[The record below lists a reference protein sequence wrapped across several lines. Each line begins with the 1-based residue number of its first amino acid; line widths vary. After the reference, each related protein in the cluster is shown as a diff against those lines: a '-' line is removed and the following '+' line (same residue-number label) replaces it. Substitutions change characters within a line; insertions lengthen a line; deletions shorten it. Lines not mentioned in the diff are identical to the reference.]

1 MALFEG
7 YPGTKP
13 EMRGNVPFERENGN
27 SCDCKTVT
35 DLISSV
41 QSSRDESTGGGFPC
55 SGSVILIAARSGGS
69 GAFCLAWAAERQPRR
84 PGGIP
89 GRFIVRRNV
98 AAAPAIVGERRAPP
112 GAILAVCTGYRKM
125 VCTNCVCSG
134 AHCAAVGGSAALRMR
149 RAPCGY

>member
-41 QSSRDESTGGGFPC
+41 QSSRDEFTGGGFPC
-55 SGSVILIAARSGGS
+55 SGSVISIAVRSGRC
-69 GAFCLAWAAERQPRR
+69 GAFCLVWAAERQPQR
-84 PGGIP
+84 PGGSP
-89 GRFIVRRNV
+89 GRFFVRCNV
-98 AAAPAIVGERRAPP
+98 ATAPAIVGERRAPP

>member
-1 MALFEG
+1 MFWIRDFDCSAIRMMRCILFG
-7 YPGTKP
+7 VGC
-13 EMRGNVPFERENGN
+13 R
-27 SCDCKTVT
+27 
-35 DLISSV
+35 
-41 QSSRDESTGGGFPC
+41 
-55 SGSVILIAARSGGS
+55 AA
-69 GAFCLAWAAERQPRR
+69 AAAA
-84 PGGIP
+84 GGIP

-98 AAAPAIVGERRAPP
+98 ATAPAIVGERRAPP

>member
-27 SCDCKTVT
+27 SCGCKTVT

-41 QSSRDESTGGGFPC
+41 QSSRDEFTGGGFPC
-55 SGSVILIAARSGGS
+55 SVSVISIAVRSGRCC
-69 GAFCLAWAAERQPRR
+69 AICLVWAAESNGSRSGRGEPRPLYR
-84 PGGIP
+84 SPQCSDCTSHCRG
-89 GRFIVRRNV
+89 
-98 AAAPAIVGERRAPP
+98 AACPP

-149 RAPCGY
+149 RAPCG

>member
-1 MALFEG
+1 MFWIRDFDCSAIR
-7 YPGTKP
+7 TK
-13 EMRGNVPFERENGN
+13 R
-27 SCDCKTVT
+27 C
-35 DLISSV
+35 
-41 QSSRDESTGGGFPC
+41 
-55 SGSVILIAARSGGS
+55 ILLGVGCRAA
-69 GAFCLAWAAERQPRR
+69 AAAA
-84 PGGIP
+84 GGIP

-98 AAAPAIVGERRAPP
+98 ATAPAIVGERRAPP